1 MSRLTRVGREDM
13 LKKHYTRLCAELGF
27 KHISLSN
34 VLHDFS
40 RRQNDLHT
48 QFVRDCLR
56 ENIEVPAV
64 LVVSLLKKKIQ
75 EVSIEEKE

>member
-1 MSRLTRVGREDM
+1 M
-13 LKKHYTRLCAELGF
+13 LEKHYTRLCAELSF

-56 ENIEVPAV
+56 ENIEVLAV
-64 LVVSLLKKKIQ
+64 LVVSLLEKKIQ